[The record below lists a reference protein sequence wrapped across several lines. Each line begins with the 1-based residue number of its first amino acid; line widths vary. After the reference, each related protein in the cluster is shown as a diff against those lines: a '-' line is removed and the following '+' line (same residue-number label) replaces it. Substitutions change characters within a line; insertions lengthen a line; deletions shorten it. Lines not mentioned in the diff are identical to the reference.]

1 MNIKVIQCVET
12 GEYLEW
18 YYEEYPFIGWWYLT
32 KDISKAMVFRNT
44 FYAIDVMKM
53 LNGYSGCPYGRH
65 HYVFK
70 NVEYS
75 NL

>member
-18 YYEEYPFIGWWYLT
+18 YYEEYPFTGWWHNT

-44 FYAIDVMKM
+44 FHVIDVMKM
-53 LNGYSGCPYGRH
+53 LKCGEY
-65 HYVFK
+65 HYIYK
-70 NVEYS
+70 NIEYT